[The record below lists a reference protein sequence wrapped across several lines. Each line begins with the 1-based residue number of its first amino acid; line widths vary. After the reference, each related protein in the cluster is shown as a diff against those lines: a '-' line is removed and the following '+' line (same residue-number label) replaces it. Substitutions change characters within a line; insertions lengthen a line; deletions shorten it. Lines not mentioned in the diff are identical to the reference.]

1 MENLNVNIVLIASVA
16 GYLIGAVSSARI
28 ITRLFGKGK
37 RAVENTELSL
47 NGTDQKMVL
56 KTVSA
61 TSVSIHIGSKYGFL
75 TYVLDVIKVFA
86 PVMIFKTIYADQIYF
101 LFTAFTALVGH
112 VWPIYYR
119 FRGGRG
125 ISVIY
130 GTLFAI
136 DWIGVFATSIPGML
150 IGLILLRDMLS
161 AYFLGVL
168 FVIPWLWFRTHNL
181 YYLYFA
187 VAANV
192 VFTLAMIPE
201 IKRWIVVRRDSEW
214 GDPTKTMEL
223 SGMGRGLLKMGRKL
237 GLIKTSNRK
246 SR

>member
-1 MENLNVNIVLIASVA
+1 MENLNISIVVLTLVV

-28 ITRLFGKGK
+28 VTRLFGKGK
-37 RAVENTELSL
+37 KTVENTELSL
-47 NGTDQKMVL
+47 NGSDQKMVL

-61 TSVSIHIGSKYGFL
+61 TSVSVHIGSKYGFL
-75 TYVLDVIKVFA
+75 TYVLDVIKVFV
-86 PVMIFKTIYADQIYF
+86 PVMIVKAIYPGQIYF
-101 LFTAFTALVGH
+101 LFTAFGALVGH
-112 VWPIYYR
+112 VWPIYYG

-168 FVIPWLWFRTHNL
+168 FVIPWLWFRTHNV

-187 VAANV
+187 IAANV

-201 IKRWIVVRRDSEW
+201 IKRWIVVRKDSEW

-223 SGMGRGLLKMGRKL
+223 SGMGRGLLKMGRKM
-237 GLIKTSNRK
+237 GWIKKRENTAE
-246 SR
+246 

>member
-1 MENLNVNIVLIASVA
+1 MEGLDFGIVLLSSVV

-28 ITRLFGKGK
+28 VTRIFGRGRK
-37 RAVENTELSL
+37 AVESTELSL
-47 NGTDQKMVL
+47 DGSEQKMVL

-61 TSVSIHIGSKYGFL
+61 TSVSVHIGSKYGFL
-75 TYVLDVIKVFA
+75 TYVLDVIKVFVPIMVVKA
-86 PVMIFKTIYADQIYF
+86 IFSGQIYF
-101 LFTAFTALVGH
+101 LFTAFAALVGH

-150 IGLILLRDMLS
+150 IGLVVLRDMLS

-168 FVIPWLWFRTHNL
+168 FVIPWLWFRTHNV

-187 VAANV
+187 IAANV

-201 IKRWIVVRRDSEW
+201 IKRWLVVRRDSEW

-237 GLIKTSNRK
+237 GLIKDPGNK
-246 SR
+246 SD